1 MLTTKYGGAYTK
13 DMRNTHN
20 HTPFDYY
27 PSSKIPA
34 RVRSTFELAQR
45 LRGLDISWTY
55 DVTGIKNGFVVHH
68 FIAGQVEHDY
78 IVVPFDEDEL
88 GGFGV
93 AYDENGDEFLSL
105 KEVRKTIVSWTIA

>member
-1 MLTTKYGGAYTK
+1 
-13 DMRNTHN
+13 MRNTHN
-20 HTPFDYY
+20 HTPYY

-68 FIAGQVEHDY
+68 FIAGQVEHDFV
-78 IVVPFDEDEL
+78 VVPFDAYECDDL
-88 GGFGV
+88 GDFGV
-93 AYDENGDEFLSL
+93 AYDNNGDEFLSL
-105 KEVRKTIVSWTIA
+105 KEVRKTIASWTTA